1 MASFSALI
9 PATGS
14 MLFGLGR
21 TPSPCGWPW
30 HRGRRRSSAVECRLP
45 RVDQHRH
52 LPVSHLIPCSR
63 TPSSHRRHHP
73 IPRRSQPLGQHLSEG
88 PDRERPIRPR
98 AAARGDRQSPAV
110 PCHTTLREK
119 REGAARSKTRSTAG
133 ERRQVPVSTAAAL
146 PMTGSVREQ
155 MPRERRLSPRAVA
168 GARAFQ
174 PSRAFHRREDRPNA
188 ALSCPG
194 RDLASPCGD
203 PRLAYQLP

>member
-1 MASFSALI
+1 MPSPERVSEPFHR
-9 PATGS
+9 
-14 MLFGLGR
+14 LFGLGR
-21 TPSPCGWPW
+21 TPSPCEVHWR
-30 HRGRRRSSAVECRLP
+30 RGRRRSSAVECRLP
-45 RVDQHRH
+45 RVDQHRR

-110 PCHTTLREK
+110 PCHTTLPEK
-119 REGAARSKTRSTAG
+119 RSGAAREKTRSAAG

-146 PMTGSVREQ
+146 PMTGSVQGQ

-174 PSRAFHRREDRPNA
+174 PSRAFRRGEDRPNG
-188 ALSCPG
+188 ALVCPG
-194 RDLASPCGD
+194 HNPVKPC
-203 PRLAYQLP
+203 